1 MGLSRPR
8 NFKVMLGV
16 IVGVALLCSTLVV
29 AYAATRDSGTPKAT
43 GSTATSKTTPTK
55 TKPSKTAPTTTTPPT
70 TTSSPTSTPTLT
82 RPPVDC
88 TKEKCVALTFDDGP
102 GPDTPK
108 LLDTLKAENVPATFL
123 LVGKSVVTY
132 PDTVAREFKE
142 GHSLGVH
149 TWNHPQLT
157 KLPDDK
163 IVNEITSTADAIKKA
178 APNAQITFTRPPY
191 GAFNPR
197 VISVLKSLNHA
208 AVIWDVDTLDWK
220 HRDPNA
226 VLTQVQQQTKP
237 GSIILMHDIH
247 PTSIQA
253 VPAIIKYLRSQGF
266 TMVTVPELFGGS
278 LTPGKIYLDQNMVRG

>member
-1 MGLSRPR
+1 MSLSRPR
-8 NFKVMLGV
+8 SFKVMLGV
-16 IVGVALLCSTLVV
+16 IVGVALLCSALVA
-29 AYAATRDSGTPKAT
+29 AYAATRNSGTPKAAA
-43 GSTATSKTTPTK
+43 STATSKTSPTNN
-55 TKPSKTAPTTTTPPT
+55 KPPKTAPTTTTPPT

-123 LVGKSVVTY
+123 LVGKSVATY
-132 PDTVAREFKE
+132 PDTVAREFRE
-142 GHSLGVH
+142 GHALGVH

-157 KLPDDK
+157 KLSDDK

-178 APNAQITFTRPPY
+178 APDAQVTFTRPPY

-208 AVIWDVDTLDWK
+208 TVIWDVDTLDWK

-226 VLTQVQQQTKP
+226 VLSQVQKQTKP

-247 PTSIQA
+247 PTSVQA
-253 VPAIIKYLRSQGF
+253 VPEIIKYLRSQGF
-266 TMVTVPELFGGS
+266 TLVTVPELFGGS
-278 LTPGKIYLDQNMVRG
+278 LTPGKIYFDQNMVRG

>member
-1 MGLSRPR
+1 MSSSRRR
-8 NFKVMLGV
+8 NLKVIIGV
-16 IVGVALLCSTLVV
+16 ILGVALLCSAIVV
-29 AYAATRDSGTPKAT
+29 AYAATRHSAAPKASASASQTKTTPAKAKTPKASP
-43 GSTATSKTTPTK
+43 ST
-55 TKPSKTAPTTTTPPT
+55 TTTTP
-70 TTSSPTSTPTLT
+70 TPT
-82 RPPVDC
+82 RPAVDC

-102 GPDTPK
+102 GPDTPQ

-123 LVGKSVVTY
+123 LVGEAAATY
-132 PDTVAREFKE
+132 PDSVAREFKE
-142 GHSLGVH
+142 GHALGAH

-163 IVNEITSTADAIKKA
+163 VASEITSTVDAIKKA
-178 APNAQITFTRPPY
+178 APDAQVTFTRPPY

-197 VISVLKSLNHA
+197 VISILKSLNHA

-226 VLTQVQQQTKP
+226 VLAAVQKETKP

-247 PTSIQA
+247 RTSVQA
-253 VPAIIKYLRSQGF
+253 VPAVIKYLHSQGY

-278 LTPGKIYLDQNMVRG
+278 LTPGKIYFDQNMVRGD

>member
-1 MGLSRPR
+1 MASSRPR
-8 NFKVMLGV
+8 NLKVIIGL
-16 IVGVALLCSTLVV
+16 IVGVAVLCSAIVV
-29 AYAATRDSGTPKAT
+29 AYAATRDSGTPNAS
-43 GSTATSKTTPTK
+43 STTSKTTPTK
-55 TKPSKTAPTTTTPPT
+55 TKTPKATPTTTPTP
-70 TTSSPTSTPTLT
+70 T

-123 LVGKSVVTY
+123 LVGKAVATY

-157 KLPDDK
+157 KIPDDK

-178 APNAQITFTRPPY
+178 APDAKLTFTRPPY

-208 AVIWDVDTLDWK
+208 ALIWDVDTLDWK

-226 VLTQVQQQTKP
+226 VLAQIQQQTKP

-247 PTSIQA
+247 PTSVQA
-253 VPAIIKYLRSQGF
+253 VPEIIKYLRSQGF

-278 LTPGKIYLDQNMVRG
+278 LTPGKIYFDQNMVRE